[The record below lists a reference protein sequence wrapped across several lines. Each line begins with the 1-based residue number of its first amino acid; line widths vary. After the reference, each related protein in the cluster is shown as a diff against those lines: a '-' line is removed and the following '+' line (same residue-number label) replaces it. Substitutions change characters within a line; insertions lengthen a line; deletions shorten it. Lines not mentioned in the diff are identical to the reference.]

1 MASRP
6 SDFAG
11 LIETVLAERAQAVT
25 FSAGEI
31 EAQVTQLRARVD
43 RLRAAMP
50 ARRQVAAALESL
62 PAERRQGWLEGAQS
76 AVKIVLG
83 EAGRSSRILADAARE
98 LLPSAPGSWEFPAP
112 SAAAGGFRPEFEL
125 MAAPP
130 DEGKQAAKVE
140 SLDETTS
147 MSRSLAIE
155 DEAAEPRLFAT
166 IRNFPAD
173 SPPPVLLIVEEAGEA
188 GGALVIE
195 IDPEIDPEI
204 AAEAGGADGDPRRRL
219 RYEALLPRGAYY
231 AFFGNPRTRADERNA

>member
-1 MASRP
+1 VLHGVATFR
-6 SDFAG
+6 FAG

-31 EAQVTQLRARVD
+31 EAQVTKLRARVD

-62 PAERRQGWLEGAQS
+62 PAERRQGWLEGVQS

-83 EAGRSSRILADAARE
+83 KAGRSSRILADAARD
-98 LLPSAPGSWEFPAP
+98 LLPSAPGSWEFPA
-112 SAAAGGFRPEFEL
+112 AAAAAFEL

-130 DEGKQAAKVE
+130 DEGKEAAKVE
-140 SLDETTS
+140 SLDETTA

-155 DEAAEPRLFAT
+155 DEAAAPRLFAT

-204 AAEAGGADGDPRRRL
+204 AAEAGGADGHPRRRL